1 MGPGNLGRDDET
13 KAKIALIA
21 TALSAE
27 AALPAQR
34 ELDKEAE
41 SDGSLEKGRE
51 ALSES
56 FETYS
61 CTDCHKF
68 RDAGDL
74 GSAPDL
80 TGWGSQEWL
89 VEFITNPM
97 HERFYRDENDRMPA
111 FGVAGPGPKEAL
123 LSPDEIQLLAKWI
136 RGEPL
141 E

>member
-1 MGPGNLGRDDET
+1 VATDLADTDDET

-123 LSPDEIQLLAKWI
+123 LSPDEIQLLAKLI